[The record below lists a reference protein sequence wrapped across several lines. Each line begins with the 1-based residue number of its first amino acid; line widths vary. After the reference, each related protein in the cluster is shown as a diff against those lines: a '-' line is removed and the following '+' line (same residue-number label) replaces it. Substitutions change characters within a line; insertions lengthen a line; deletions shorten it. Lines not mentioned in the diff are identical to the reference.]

1 MFFGKLFGSSFR
13 FRCRDLGLPG
23 LLAASVFAVPAHHL
37 PPVFESEHELSM
49 SRGSVQRG
57 VCVEKKNSIQKVCL
71 VGFEPPTCCVF
82 RDVDALLGGFQARL
96 LKGFCLS

>member
-23 LLAASVFAVPAHHL
+23 LPAASVFTVPAHHL
-37 PPVFESEHELSM
+37 PPVFESEQELSM
-49 SRGSVQRG
+49 GR
-57 VCVEKKNSIQKVCL
+57 VCVCVSEEEFNTIVCL
-71 VGFEPPTCCVF
+71 VGFEPPTFCVF

-96 LKGFCLS
+96 LQGFCLS